1 MGKNP
6 SKIKDVN
13 SAAQPVLGMA
23 YRVHMSIGAWSGQWN
38 LMVVPLDD
46 FDVILGND
54 FFVAAKWR

>member
-23 YRVHMSIGAWSGQWN
+23 YGVHMSIGSWSGQLN

-46 FDVILGND
+46 FDVIFGND